1 MVIGAIGTAVT
12 VLGLQPAAA
21 AVSPK
26 PQRIMTM
33 NMCADLMVLQL
44 VPKSRIASVTY
55 LAKAGSDV
63 LFPGAEA
70 GIAINHGTPEDI
82 INLKPDLIVAGD
94 FSTPMTRRMAKKVGA
109 RLVELKSATSWS
121 SLRTCTPRHL
131 FLGACGAPR
140 SSPRPRTTPPS
151 SEKSWQ
157 RSGSLR
163 NSLICASLASAS
175 QLARTSARAS

>member
-1 MVIGAIGTAVT
+1 MRPARRLLAIGTAAA

-21 AVSPK
+21 AAPADK

-63 LFPGAEA
+63 LFPGADT
-70 GIAINHGTPEDI
+70 GIAINHGTLEDI

-94 FSTPMTRRMAKKVGA
+94 FSTPMTRRMARKVGA
-109 RLVELKSATSWS
+109 RLVELKSATTFADVRAN
-121 SLRTCTPRHL
+121 LRA
-131 FLGACGAPR
+131 LGAEVGEPARAETLVARMDATLAGLRP
-140 SSPRPRTTPPS
+140 PRPRSRSRVVVWSGGATVPGATP
-151 SEKSWQ
+151 
-157 RSGSLR
+157 
-163 NSLICASLASAS
+163 
-175 QLARTSARAS
+175 